1 MSENNDIKTF
11 NDISNANEVDSP
23 NIDSQS
29 SNIDQQ
35 PINVEES
42 NEVNTSNDVTTQP
55 PNTVYNT
62 ASIVQPSNS
71 PISNVE
77 PFNSDDIYTNYNA
90 ESYNIQPIGKEEN
103 NQLAVYSKENNSNN
117 SNNKIEKSN
126 IPDYC
131 NYINNLIK
139 DRNLIEETRLN
150 ISQLVS
156 RGIDL
161 RQCVQP
167 LCDQEDV
174 CNNRV
179 DNQLHQLRYELETL
193 KRKDDRIKSNINI
206 DNLIHSLEDKSFE
219 ESFKIVIDIYDS
231 LYLNLLEDIDVLNRA
246 KQDILGYINLGLGLQ
261 DAVNTIDNEINDIRN
276 VLCSSKERLDEHIR
290 VARDES
296 NIIV

>member
-1 MSENNDIKTF
+1 MGTHEHKKNSITSARIGILSISTTRTIEDDKSGLWIKKRAEKEGH
-11 NDISNANEVDSP
+11 SVVLHEV
-23 NIDSQS
+23 
-29 SNIDQQ
+29 
-35 PINVEES
+35 V
-42 NEVNTSNDVTTQP
+42 
-55 PNTVYNT
+55 
-62 ASIVQPSNS
+62 
-71 PISNVE
+71 
-77 PFNSDDIYTNYNA
+77 DD
-90 ESYNIQPIGKEEN
+90 
-103 NQLAVYSKENNSNN
+103 
-117 SNNKIEKSN
+117 
-126 IPDYC
+126 
-131 NYINNLIK
+131 

-161 RQCVQP
+161 QQCVQP

-276 VLCSSKERLDEHIR
+276 VLRSSKERLDGHIR
-290 VARDES
+290 VAKDES